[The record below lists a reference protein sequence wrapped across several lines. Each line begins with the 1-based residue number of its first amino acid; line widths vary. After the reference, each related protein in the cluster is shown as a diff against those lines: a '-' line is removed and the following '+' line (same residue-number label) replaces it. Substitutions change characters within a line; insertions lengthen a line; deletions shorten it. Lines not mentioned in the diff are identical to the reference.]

1 MIFNDYGLRL
11 RLANLHIGPITFI
24 DLLILYMI
32 HEQTQK
38 EQNTKII
45 KRRIEKFQIKNRI
58 DTISTNDFVEAL
70 TIAYNKYL
78 NWINEDKAIIKK
90 VI

>member
-1 MIFNDYGLRL
+1 
-11 RLANLHIGPITFI
+11 
-24 DLLILYMI
+24 MI
-32 HEQTQK
+32 HGQTQK

-58 DTISTNDFVEAL
+58 DTISTNDFVEAV

>member
-1 MIFNDYGLRL
+1 
-11 RLANLHIGPITFI
+11 
-24 DLLILYMI
+24 MI

-45 KRRIEKFQIKNRI
+45 KRRNEKFQIKNRI
-58 DTISTNDFVEAL
+58 VTISTNDFVESL

-78 NWINEDKAIIKK
+78 NWINEDKAVIKK
-90 VI
+90 II

>member
-1 MIFNDYGLRL
+1 
-11 RLANLHIGPITFI
+11 
-24 DLLILYMI
+24 MI

-45 KRRIEKFQIKNRI
+45 KRRNEKFQIKNRI
-58 DTISTNDFVEAL
+58 VTISTNDFVEAL

-78 NWINEDKAIIKK
+78 NWINEDKAVIKK
-90 VI
+90 II

>member
-1 MIFNDYGLRL
+1 M
-11 RLANLHIGPITFI
+11 TFI
-24 DLLILYMI
+24 DHINLYMI
-32 HEQTQK
+32 HEQTRK

-45 KRRIEKFQIKNRI
+45 KRRMEKFQIKNRI
-58 DTISTNDFVEAL
+58 VTISTNDFVEAL

-78 NWINEDKAIIKK
+78 NWINEDNAIIKK

>member
-1 MIFNDYGLRL
+1 
-11 RLANLHIGPITFI
+11 
-24 DLLILYMI
+24 MI

-45 KRRIEKFQIKNRI
+45 KRRIEKYQIKNRI

>member
-1 MIFNDYGLRL
+1 M
-11 RLANLHIGPITFI
+11 T
-24 DLLILYMI
+24 

>member
-1 MIFNDYGLRL
+1 M
-11 RLANLHIGPITFI
+11 LANLNIGPFTFI

-58 DTISTNDFVEAL
+58 DTLPTNDFVEAL

>member
-1 MIFNDYGLRL
+1 
-11 RLANLHIGPITFI
+11 
-24 DLLILYMI
+24 MI

-45 KRRIEKFQIKNRI
+45 KRRNEKFQIKNRI
-58 DTISTNDFVEAL
+58 VTISTNDFVEAL

-78 NWINEDKAIIKK
+78 NSINEDNANIKK

>member
-1 MIFNDYGLRL
+1 
-11 RLANLHIGPITFI
+11 
-24 DLLILYMI
+24 MI
-32 HEQTQK
+32 HEQTRK

-58 DTISTNDFVEAL
+58 VTVSTGDFLEAL
-70 TIAYNKYL
+70 TIAYNRYL
-78 NWINEDKAIIKK
+78 SWINEDNAIIKK

>member
-1 MIFNDYGLRL
+1 
-11 RLANLHIGPITFI
+11 
-24 DLLILYMI
+24 MI

-58 DTISTNDFVEAL
+58 DIISTNDFVEAL

>member
-1 MIFNDYGLRL
+1 
-11 RLANLHIGPITFI
+11 
-24 DLLILYMI
+24 MI
-32 HEQTQK
+32 HEKTQK

>member
-1 MIFNDYGLRL
+1 MIY
-11 RLANLHIGPITFI
+11 
-24 DLLILYMI
+24 
-32 HEQTQK
+32 EQTQK

>member
-1 MIFNDYGLRL
+1 
-11 RLANLHIGPITFI
+11 
-24 DLLILYMI
+24 MI

-45 KRRIEKFQIKNRI
+45 KRRIEKYQIKNRI

-78 NWINEDKAIIKK
+78 NWINEDKALIKK

>member
-1 MIFNDYGLRL
+1 
-11 RLANLHIGPITFI
+11 
-24 DLLILYMI
+24 MI

-45 KRRIEKFQIKNRI
+45 KRRNEKFQIKNRI
-58 DTISTNDFVEAL
+58 VTISTNDFVEAL

-78 NWINEDKAIIKK
+78 NWINEDNAIIKK

>member
-1 MIFNDYGLRL
+1 
-11 RLANLHIGPITFI
+11 
-24 DLLILYMI
+24 MI
-32 HEQTQK
+32 HKQTRK

-58 DTISTNDFVEAL
+58 VTISRNDFVEAL
-70 TIAYNKYL
+70 TIAYDKYL
-78 NWINEDKAIIKK
+78 NWINEDNAIIKK

>member
-1 MIFNDYGLRL
+1 
-11 RLANLHIGPITFI
+11 
-24 DLLILYMI
+24 MI

-38 EQNTKII
+38 EQNSKII
-45 KRRIEKFQIKNRI
+45 KRRNEKFQIKSRI
-58 DTISTNDFVEAL
+58 VTISTNDFVEAL

-78 NWINEDKAIIKK
+78 NWINEDNAIIKK

>member
-1 MIFNDYGLRL
+1 
-11 RLANLHIGPITFI
+11 
-24 DLLILYMI
+24 MI

-45 KRRIEKFQIKNRI
+45 KRRIEKYQIKNRI

-78 NWINEDKAIIKK
+78 NWINEDKTIIKK

>member
-1 MIFNDYGLRL
+1 
-11 RLANLHIGPITFI
+11 
-24 DLLILYMI
+24 MI

-45 KRRIEKFQIKNRI
+45 KRRNKKFQIKNRI
-58 DTISTNDFVEAL
+58 VTISTNDFVEAL

-78 NWINEDKAIIKK
+78 NWINEDNAIIKK

>member
-1 MIFNDYGLRL
+1 M
-11 RLANLHIGPITFI
+11 
-24 DLLILYMI
+24 YMI
-32 HEQTQK
+32 HEQTQN

-45 KRRIEKFQIKNRI
+45 KKRIEKFQIKNQI
-58 DTISTNDFVEAL
+58 VTISTNDFVEAL

-78 NWINEDKAIIKK
+78 NWINEDNAIVKK

>member
-1 MIFNDYGLRL
+1 MIY
-11 RLANLHIGPITFI
+11 
-24 DLLILYMI
+24 
-32 HEQTQK
+32 EQTQK

-78 NWINEDKAIIKK
+78 NWINEDNAIIKK

>member
-1 MIFNDYGLRL
+1 
-11 RLANLHIGPITFI
+11 
-24 DLLILYMI
+24 MI
-32 HEQTQK
+32 HEQTRK

-58 DTISTNDFVEAL
+58 VTISTNDFVEAL

-78 NWINEDKAIIKK
+78 NWINEDKAVIKK
-90 VI
+90 II

>member
-1 MIFNDYGLRL
+1 
-11 RLANLHIGPITFI
+11 
-24 DLLILYMI
+24 MI

-45 KRRIEKFQIKNRI
+45 KRRIEKYKIKNRI

>member
-1 MIFNDYGLRL
+1 MIQ
-11 RLANLHIGPITFI
+11 
-24 DLLILYMI
+24 
-32 HEQTQK
+32 EQTRK

-45 KRRIEKFQIKNRI
+45 KRRMEKFQIKNRI
-58 DTISTNDFVEAL
+58 VTISTNNFVEAL

-78 NWINEDKAIIKK
+78 NWINEDNAIIKK

>member
-1 MIFNDYGLRL
+1 M
-11 RLANLHIGPITFI
+11 
-24 DLLILYMI
+24 YMI

-45 KRRIEKFQIKNRI
+45 KRRIEKLQIKNRI
-58 DTISTNDFVEAL
+58 VTISTNDFVEAL

-78 NWINEDKAIIKK
+78 NWIDEDNAIIKK

>member
-1 MIFNDYGLRL
+1 
-11 RLANLHIGPITFI
+11 
-24 DLLILYMI
+24 MI

-45 KRRIEKFQIKNRI
+45 KRRIDKFQIKNRI
-58 DTISTNDFVEAL
+58 VTISTNDFVEAL

-78 NWINEDKAIIKK
+78 NWINEDNAIIKK

>member
-1 MIFNDYGLRL
+1 
-11 RLANLHIGPITFI
+11 
-24 DLLILYMI
+24 MI

-45 KRRIEKFQIKNRI
+45 KRRNEKFQIKNRI
-58 DTISTNDFVEAL
+58 VTISINDFVEAL

-78 NWINEDKAIIKK
+78 NWINEDNAIIKK

>member
-1 MIFNDYGLRL
+1 
-11 RLANLHIGPITFI
+11 
-24 DLLILYMI
+24 MI
-32 HEQTQK
+32 HEQTRK

-45 KRRIEKFQIKNRI
+45 KRRMEKFQIKNRI
-58 DTISTNDFVEAL
+58 VTISTNDFVEAL

-78 NWINEDKAIIKK
+78 NWINEDNAIIKK

>member
-1 MIFNDYGLRL
+1 M
-11 RLANLHIGPITFI
+11 LANLNIGAFTFI